1 MGFHSA
7 MRRFTIIATVVV
19 GAGCGGH
26 GFRVRDYVTP
36 ETLMEASRREFRQGH
51 FTSAKAGF
59 QRVTFEV
66 PTSDP
71 LGGEARYYL
80 AECLFGNGEYA
91 EAAKEF
97 RKVADDYQEHPLAPD
112 ALLRAGDA
120 LAAQWNRSELD
131 PTSGEEAVASYQ
143 ELSARYPDS
152 RAAERARVKIQAL
165 GDKFAEK
172 EYRAGIFYYRLKAY
186 DSAIIYFRAVA
197 ADYGES
203 AFAAQA
209 LIKLVEAYRRINYN
223 EEIKE
228 TCAHLRQYYPRAEG
242 LSRVCPA
249 PETAAPTA
257 AASSGAP

>member
-1 MGFHSA
+1 
-7 MRRFTIIATVVV
+7 MRRLLIIATVVV
-19 GAGCGGH
+19 GSGCGSH
-26 GFRVRDYVTP
+26 SFRVKDYVTP

-51 FTSAKAGF
+51 YTSAKAGF

-91 EAAKEF
+91 DAAREF
-97 RKVADDYQEHPLAPD
+97 RKVADDYQDHALAPD

-120 LAAQWNRSELD
+120 MSAQWNRSELD

-143 ELSARYPDS
+143 ELTTRFPDS
-152 RAAERARVKIQAL
+152 RAAERARGKIQSL
-165 GDKFAEK
+165 GNRFAEK
-172 EYRAGIFYYRLKAY
+172 EYRAGLFYFRLKAF

-203 AFAAQA
+203 AYAPQA
-209 LIKLVEAYRRINYN
+209 LIKLVEAYRRISYN

-228 TCAHLRQYYPRAEG
+228 TCAHLRQYYPRADG
-242 LSRVCPA
+242 LSRVCPPA
-249 PETAAPTA
+249 EAAPPTPA
-257 AASSGAP
+257 VSSGAP

>member
-1 MGFHSA
+1 MVIS
-7 MRRFTIIATVVV
+7 TLVV
-19 GAGCGGH
+19 GTACSQH

-36 ETLMEASRREFRQGH
+36 ETLMEASKQEFRRGH

-71 LGGEARYYL
+71 LGAEARYYL
-80 AECLFGNGEYA
+80 AECLFGNGEFA
-91 EAAKEF
+91 EASKEF
-97 RKVADDYQEHPLAPD
+97 RKVADDYQDHPMAPD

-120 LAAQWNRSELD
+120 LSAEWNRSELD

-143 ELSARYPDS
+143 ELSTRFPDS
-152 RAAERARVKIQAL
+152 RAAERAKMKIQAL
-165 GDKFAEK
+165 GEKFAEK
-172 EYRAGIFYYRLKAY
+172 EYRAGIFYFRLKAY

-203 AFAAQA
+203 TFAAQA
-209 LIKLVEAYRRINYN
+209 LIKLVEAYRKINYN
-223 EEIKE
+223 EELKE

-242 LSRVCPA
+242 LNDVCPPA
-249 PETAAPTA
+249 TAAPPTPA
-257 AASSGAP
+257 VSSGAQ